1 MKGVNANT
9 IISPK
14 EIILIYNIL
23 RDIGLN
29 TTHKGTKY
37 INKAVQLLYSMNNDI
52 VILEDI
58 YNSIANYYGTTP
70 KQVKNAISYSLN
82 SRINEKTMKNF
93 ERIFGFEYDVYYFT
107 NKTIIEE
114 IVRIIKINVIWI

>member
-1 MKGVNANT
+1 MKEVNTKT

-29 TTHKGTKY
+29 ITHKGTKY

-58 YNSIANYYGTTP
+58 YDNIANYYDTTP
-70 KQVKNAISYSLN
+70 KQVKNAIAYSLN
-82 SRINEKTMKNF
+82 SRINKKTIKNF
-93 ERIFGFEYDVYYFT
+93 EKIFGFEYDVYYFT

-114 IVRIIKINVIWI
+114 IARIIKVNTY

>member
-58 YNSIANYYGTTP
+58 YNSIANP
-70 KQVKNAISYSLN
+70 LSA
-82 SRINEKTMKNF
+82 
-93 ERIFGFEYDVYYFT
+93 
-107 NKTIIEE
+107 
-114 IVRIIKINVIWI
+114 